1 MALSTNRLIKVDLT
15 INPRAAANRGFG
27 TLLVA
32 GDSDVITPSERFR
45 NYTSVNQ
52 VAEDF
57 GVTAPEYKA
66 AELYY
71 SQDPAPTDLMI
82 ARWNRTA
89 APSVLTGAILLDAEQ
104 DVTKWQQITD
114 GKFQYNLNNNPVVV
128 EHIDLSGV
136 ESLAGVAGAINLRAS
151 DIEVTYTPEGR
162 FIVQSKATGSDQN
175 LTYFSDA
182 PEQINV
188 AAMLGLSGAVQTT
201 DGADLIPEVP
211 QVDAKPA
218 VLTGG
223 TAALSPLQGITD
235 GSFKI
240 TVNGT
245 PLSITN
251 LDFSDAA
258 SLEDIAGKLNTKL
271 SSVAT
276 VEVSEGGDAFVVE
289 TKLTGA
295 ACTIGYATQGEETT
309 HAKEATAGEYQGT
322 TVDLSTLKQV
332 TDGSFKISIDG
343 DEQSVTGQN
352 YSSAESLDDI
362 ADSITT
368 ALGVGSIATC
378 EVQGNTLVITS
389 ATTGAS
395 STVSAATA
403 GEKTHADTEATA
415 GYFTAGQ
422 ITDAT
427 TTGLA
432 ALQAISAGQLK
443 LTLDAGS
450 EQEVS
455 NINLSSATDM
465 NNAATLLQAAL
476 TGVTVT
482 FETDHFI
489 FTSNTKGADSKVVI
503 AAGTDAGLATALNVV
518 GGTPTQGKA
527 FVAGTDTDLG
537 TKLGLVTGQAIQG
550 TDAVKATDTDLGTKL
565 GLTQATG
572 ASTQNGADLIPAIP
586 EVPAKPAVLTG
597 ARPEDLSNIRAVQ
610 DGAMRLNNQDLLDL
624 NFSGCNTLSD
634 VASLLTGKLTGA
646 SVAAQDG
653 KLVVTTERTGASAH
667 LDAASDVA
675 LTEKNIAALLKL
687 TRDTA
692 TAQSAGFD
700 AESPVQLAQVVA
712 DKSAAWYALTF
723 AAARMPSE
731 DQLVE
736 CAQFIEANTDTTHI
750 LGITTSDTRVLDTQ
764 YTEDIASRCKELGLN
779 RTVIQYSQ
787 NPYAICS
794 FLGRAFTVNFNGNM
808 TTITMMYKGEPNVAA
823 EDISETQAQALE
835 NKRCN
840 VFVKY
845 NNDTDII
852 QYGVMSGDYWFDE
865 RHGADWLKDYVQT
878 AIWNYVYTST
888 TKIGQNDAGMN
899 QIVSVINQALVQA
912 QTNGFI
918 GAGTWNGDSFGQ
930 LQRGQYMPDGFYVYC
945 PPMATQSQADRDA
958 RISVPIQ
965 VAAKLLGAIHTFDV
979 AITLNR

>member
-128 EHIDLSGV
+128 EHIDLSEV
-136 ESLAGVAGAINLRAS
+136 ESLTGVAGAINLRAS

-175 LTYFSDA
+175 LAYFTDA
-182 PEQINV
+182 PEQTNV
-188 AAMLGLSGAVQTT
+188 ATMLGLSGAVSTS
-201 DGADLIPEVP
+201 DGVDLIPEVP

-218 VLTGG
+218 VLAGG
-223 TAALSPLQGITD
+223 TAALSPLQGVTD
-235 GSFKI
+235 GSFKL

-251 LDFSDAA
+251 LDFSEAQ
-258 SLEDIAGKLNTKL
+258 SLADIAGTLNTKL

-295 ACTIGYATQGEETT
+295 ACTIGFATQGEETT
-309 HAKEATAGEYQGT
+309 HAKDATAGEYKGT

-332 TDGSFKISIDG
+332 TDGSFKITIDG
-343 DEQSVTGQN
+343 EEQSVTGQN
-352 YSSAESLDDI
+352 YSSAESLEDV

-378 EVQGNTLVITS
+378 EVEGEALVIVS
-389 ATTGAS
+389 ATTGTS

-403 GEKTHADTEATA
+403 GEKTTPDTEATA

-422 ITDAT
+422 ISDAS

-450 EQEVS
+450 EQEIS
-455 NINLSSATDM
+455 NINLSGATDM
-465 NNAATLLQAAL
+465 PNVATLLQAAM
-476 TGVTVT
+476 TGVTVA
-482 FETDHFI
+482 FDTDHFT
-489 FTSNTKGADSKVVI
+489 FTSQTKGADSKVVL
-503 AAGTDAGLATALNVV
+503 ATGTDAGLATALNVA
-518 GGTPTQGKA
+518 GGTPTQGTA

-537 TKLGLVTGQAIQG
+537 TKLGL
-550 TDAVKATDTDLGTKL
+550 
-565 GLTQATG
+565 TQAAG
-572 ASTQNGADLIPAIP
+572 ASTQNGANLIPAVP
-586 EVPAKPAVLTG
+586 EVPAQPAVLTG
-597 ARPEDLSNIRAVQ
+597 ARPEDLSNIRAVR
-610 DGAMRLNNQDLLDL
+610 DGAMRLYNQDLLDL
-624 NFSGCNTLSD
+624 DFSECNSLTD
-634 VASLLTGKLTGA
+634 VASLLTRKLSGA
-646 SVAAQDG
+646 TVTAQDG
-653 KLVVTTERTGASAH
+653 KLVVTTERTGADAH
-667 LDAASDVA
+667 IDAAQDVA
-675 LTEKNIAALLKL
+675 LTEQNIAALLKL

-700 AESPVQLAQVVA
+700 AESPVQLAQIVA

-723 AAARMPSE
+723 AASKMPSE

-736 CAQFIEANTDTTHI
+736 CAQFMEANTDTTHI
-750 LGITTSDTRVLDTQ
+750 LGITTTDTRVLDSL

-912 QTNGFI
+912 QNNGFI